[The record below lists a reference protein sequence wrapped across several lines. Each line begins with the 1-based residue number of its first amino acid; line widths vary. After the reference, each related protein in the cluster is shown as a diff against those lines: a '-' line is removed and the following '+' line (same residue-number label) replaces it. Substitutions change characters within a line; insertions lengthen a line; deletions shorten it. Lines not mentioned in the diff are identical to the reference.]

1 MKSSLRF
8 AFVFILLTGGAIA
21 GPPEDGDKFLKWHK
35 EMIGVP
41 LPKKG
46 CFKVVYPNKVWVEDK
61 CATPLQGTYWTGGGG
76 GGFAGNAGNFS
87 ARVTSGHIS
96 SAIGSFDSAIVTSA
110 SGNLPANYSLQ
121 LNSQAFDTP
130 ACAGSKD
137 PSRCKGVQQFVYVPT
152 PIAGGYIQYW
162 LLNYRT
168 ADHNVC
174 PEPND
179 PRKNA
184 NWRPMNDW
192 DCTRFSELSI
202 AGPTEPA
209 PISNL
214 KGLRLGGTARAGNW
228 DVLTVRT
235 DDRTLCAV
243 NEDNILNLADQWRI
257 AEFSVFGDGNGTAV
271 EFNPGT
277 SLIVRTSV
285 VNGTTNPPKCVR
297 THITGETNN
306 LKPVEPC
313 CAYGGA
319 TPSIVFMLSLDRD
332 AVSPCAPGRRRNQQR
347 R

>member
-8 AFVFILLTGGAIA
+8 AFVFILLTNGAIA
-21 GPPEDGDKFLKWHK
+21 GPPEEGDKFLKWHK
-35 EMIGVP
+35 EMIGVR

-46 CFKVVYPNKVWVEDK
+46 CFKVVYPNKEWVEAK
-61 CATPLQGTYWTGGGG
+61 CATQHGTYWSGGGGG
-76 GGFAGNAGNFS
+76 GGFVGSAGNFS
-87 ARVTSGHIS
+87 AEVTSEHIS
-96 SAIGSFDSAIVTSA
+96 SAIGSFDSGLVAGG
-110 SGNLPANYSLQ
+110 SGDQPANYSLQ

-130 ACAGSKD
+130 ACAGTRD
-137 PSRCKGVQQFVYVPT
+137 PYRCKGVQQFVYVPT
-152 PIAGGYIQYW
+152 TIAGAYIQYW

-179 PRKNA
+179 PRKNS
-184 NWRPMNDW
+184 NWRPMNKW
-192 DCTRFSELSI
+192 DCTRYSEFSI
-202 AGPTEPA
+202 PGPEKPE

-214 KGLRLGGTARAGNW
+214 IGLRLGGTAQAGNW

-235 DDRTLCAV
+235 GGQTLHAV
-243 NEDNILNLADQWRI
+243 NEDNILDLADQWRT
-257 AEFSVFGDGNGTAV
+257 AEFSVFGNGDATEV

-277 SLIVRTSV
+277 TLIVRTSV

-306 LKPVEPC
+306 LMPVEPC

-319 TPSIVFMLSLDRD
+319 TPAIVFMLSLDRD
-332 AVSPCAPGRRRNQQR
+332 AVSPCAPLTTSNPQR
-347 R
+347 Q